1 MSKGWGSEEKICSEI
16 KSRFSTVR
24 GTRMT
29 MAQLRV
35 YPDLKGH
42 SLAST
47 VYRELPWM
55 HSSKDQGSRPSKKAD
70 QGFMN
75 GLGCQG
81 SKGHPIL
88 YT

>member
-47 VYRELPWM
+47 VSGASMDALL
-55 HSSKDQGSRPSKKAD
+55 QGP
-70 QGFMN
+70 
-75 GLGCQG
+75 GLQA
-81 SKGHPIL
+81 K
-88 YT
+88 